1 MKKVWKNIEVF
12 FIFISLIILVI
23 SSLFRF
29 DNNDIMGIDKLIADI
44 IITII
49 CYILIIRLGI
59 KETAGFNKAG
69 FKKGLMLGIPFI
81 IIGIGSVIFSN
92 IETEWTN
99 IKHISIFNTIIFTI
113 NMLFV
118 GINEE
123 IWMRGLVL
131 NGLIKKYEKNSIW
144 KPIIISS
151 LIFGLVHIP
160 NIFFVQPLI
169 LLIQVINA
177 MCGGILFATIFIK
190 SKNIYSVMIIH
201 ALTDW
206 ISLFI
211 ASCFTGANS
220 ALSMS
225 INLGQALFMIVGGS
239 LPPILISIFLLRK
252 AERINEENV

>member
-1 MKKVWKNIEVF
+1 MKKVWKHIEIF
-12 FIFISLIILVI
+12 FILVSLMILII

-29 DNNDIMGIDKLIADI
+29 DNNAIMGFDKLIADI
-44 IITII
+44 IITVV
-49 CYILIIRLGI
+49 CYLLILKLGL
-59 KETAGFNKAG
+59 KDTAGFNKKG
-69 FKKGLMLGIPFI
+69 FKKGLILGIPFL

-92 IETEWTN
+92 IGTDFNN
-99 IKHISIFNTIIFTI
+99 IKHISIFNTILFTI

-123 IWMRGLVL
+123 VWMRGLVL
-131 NGLIKKYEKNSIW
+131 NGLMKKYEKNSIW

-151 LIFGLVHIP
+151 LIFGLVHLP
-160 NIFFVQPLI
+160 NILFVEPLT

-190 SKNIYSVMIIH
+190 SKNIFSVIVIH

-211 ASCFTGANS
+211 ASCFIGANS

-225 INLGQALFMIVGGS
+225 INLGQALFMIAGGS
-239 LPPILISIFLLRK
+239 LPPIIISMILLRK
-252 AERINEENV
+252 YKRNKEL

>member
-1 MKKVWKNIEVF
+1 MKKVWKHIEIF
-12 FIFISLIILVI
+12 FILVSLMILII

-29 DNNDIMGIDKLIADI
+29 DNNAIMGFDKLIADI

-49 CYILIIRLGI
+49 CYLLILKLGL
-59 KETAGFNKAG
+59 KNTAGFNKKG
-69 FKKGLMLGIPFI
+69 FKKGLILGIPFL

-92 IETEWTN
+92 MGTDFSN
-99 IKHISIFNTIIFTI
+99 IKHISIFNTILFTI

-123 IWMRGLVL
+123 VWMRGLVL
-131 NGLIKKYEKNSIW
+131 NGLMKKYEKSSIW

-151 LIFGLVHIP
+151 LIFGLVHLP
-160 NIFFVQPLI
+160 NIFFVEPLI

-190 SKNIYSVMIIH
+190 SKNIFSAIVIH
-201 ALTDW
+201 SLTDW

-211 ASCFTGANS
+211 ASCFIGANS

-225 INLGQALFMIVGGS
+225 INLGQALFMIAGGS
-239 LPPILISIFLLRK
+239 LPPIIISMILLRK
-252 AERINEENV
+252 YKRNKEL

>member
-1 MKKVWKNIEVF
+1 MKKVWKYIEIF
-12 FIFISLIILVI
+12 FILVSLIILII

-29 DNNDIMGIDKLIADI
+29 DNNAIMGFDKLSSDI
-44 IITII
+44 IITIL
-49 CYILIIRLGI
+49 CYLLILNLGL
-59 KETAGFNKAG
+59 KDTAGFNKRG
-69 FKKGLMLGIPFI
+69 FKKGLILGIPFL

-92 IETEWTN
+92 MGTDFSD
-99 IKHISIFNTIIFTI
+99 IKHISIFNTILFTI

-123 IWMRGLVL
+123 VWMRGLVL
-131 NGLIKKYEKNSIW
+131 NGLMKKYEKSSIW

-151 LIFGLVHIP
+151 LIFGLVHLP
-160 NIFFVQPLI
+160 NIFFVEPLT

-190 SKNIYSVMIIH
+190 SKNIFSVIVIH

-211 ASCFTGANS
+211 ASCFIGANS

-225 INLGQALFMIVGGS
+225 INLGQALFMIAGGA
-239 LPPILISIFLLRK
+239 LPPIIISMILLRK
-252 AERINEENV
+252 YKRN

>member
-1 MKKVWKNIEVF
+1 MKKVWKHIEIF
-12 FIFISLIILVI
+12 FILVSLIMLII
-23 SSLFRF
+23 SSLFKF
-29 DNNDIMGIDKLIADI
+29 DNNAIMGFDKLIADI
-44 IITII
+44 IITVV
-49 CYILIIRLGI
+49 CYLLILKLGL
-59 KETAGFNKAG
+59 KNTAGFNKKG
-69 FKKGLMLGIPFI
+69 FKKGLILGIPFL

-92 IETEWTN
+92 MGTDFSN
-99 IKHISIFNTIIFTI
+99 IKHISIFNTILFTI

-123 IWMRGLVL
+123 VWMRGLVL
-131 NGLIKKYEKNSIW
+131 NGLIKKYEKSSIW

-151 LIFGLVHIP
+151 LIFGLVHLP
-160 NIFFVQPLI
+160 NIFFVEPLT

-190 SKNIYSVMIIH
+190 SKNIFSVIVIH

-211 ASCFTGANS
+211 ASCFIGANS

-225 INLGQALFMIVGGS
+225 INLGQALFMITGGS
-239 LPPILISIFLLRK
+239 LPPIIISIILLRK
-252 AERINEENV
+252 YKRNKEL

>member
-1 MKKVWKNIEVF
+1 MKKVWKHIEIF
-12 FIFISLIILVI
+12 FILVSLMLLII

-29 DNNDIMGIDKLIADI
+29 DNNAIMGFDKLIADI

-49 CYILIIRLGI
+49 CYLLILKLGL
-59 KETAGFNKAG
+59 KNTAGFNKKG
-69 FKKGLMLGIPFI
+69 FKKGLILGIPFL

-92 IETEWTN
+92 MGTDFSN
-99 IKHISIFNTIIFTI
+99 IKHISIFNTILFTI

-123 IWMRGLVL
+123 VWMRGLVL
-131 NGLIKKYEKNSIW
+131 NGLMKKYEKSSIW

-151 LIFGLVHIP
+151 LIFGLVHLP
-160 NIFFVQPLI
+160 NIFFVEPLT

-190 SKNIYSVMIIH
+190 SKNIFSVIVIH
-201 ALTDW
+201 SLTDW

-211 ASCFTGANS
+211 ASCFIGANS

-225 INLGQALFMIVGGS
+225 INLGQALFMIAGGS
-239 LPPILISIFLLRK
+239 LPPIIISMILLRK
-252 AERINEENV
+252 YKRNKEL

>member
-1 MKKVWKNIEVF
+1 MKKVWKHIEIF
-12 FIFISLIILVI
+12 FILVSLMILII

-29 DNNDIMGIDKLIADI
+29 DNNAIMGFDKLIADI

-49 CYILIIRLGI
+49 CYLLILKLGL
-59 KETAGFNKAG
+59 KDTAGFNKKG
-69 FKKGLMLGIPFI
+69 FRKGLMLGIPFL

-92 IETEWTN
+92 IGTDFSN
-99 IKHISIFNTIIFTI
+99 IKHISIFNTILFTI

-123 IWMRGLVL
+123 IWMRSLVL
-131 NGLIKKYEKNSIW
+131 NGLMKKYEKNSIW

-151 LIFGLVHIP
+151 LIFRLVHLP
-160 NIFFVQPLI
+160 NIFFVEPLT

-190 SKNIYSVMIIH
+190 SKNIFSVIVIH

-211 ASCFTGANS
+211 ASCFIGANS

-239 LPPILISIFLLRK
+239 LPPIIISMIWLRK
-252 AERINEENV
+252 YKK

>member
-1 MKKVWKNIEVF
+1 MI
-12 FIFISLIILVI
+12 LII

-29 DNNDIMGIDKLIADI
+29 DNNAIMGFDKLIADI

-49 CYILIIRLGI
+49 CYLLILKLGL
-59 KETAGFNKAG
+59 KDTAGFNKKG
-69 FKKGLMLGIPFI
+69 FRKGLMLGIPFL

-92 IETEWTN
+92 IGTDFSN
-99 IKHISIFNTIIFTI
+99 IKHISIFNTILFTI

-123 IWMRGLVL
+123 IWMRSLVL
-131 NGLIKKYEKNSIW
+131 NGLMKKYEKNSIW

-151 LIFGLVHIP
+151 LIFGLVHLP
-160 NIFFVQPLI
+160 NIFFVEPLT

-190 SKNIYSVMIIH
+190 SKNIFSVIVIH

-211 ASCFTGANS
+211 ASCFIGANS

-239 LPPILISIFLLRK
+239 LPPIIISMIWLRK
-252 AERINEENV
+252 YKK

>member
-1 MKKVWKNIEVF
+1 MKKVWKHIEIF
-12 FIFISLIILVI
+12 FILVSLMILII

-29 DNNDIMGIDKLIADI
+29 DNNAIMGFDKIIADI
-44 IITII
+44 IITGI
-49 CYILIIRLGI
+49 CYLLILKLGL
-59 KETAGFNKAG
+59 KNTAGFNKKG
-69 FKKGLMLGIPFI
+69 FKKGLILGIPFL

-92 IETEWTN
+92 IGADFSN
-99 IKHISIFNTIIFTI
+99 IRHISIFNTILFTI

-123 IWMRGLVL
+123 IWMRSLVL
-131 NGLIKKYEKNSIW
+131 NGLMKKYEKNSIW

-151 LIFGLVHIP
+151 LIFGLVHLP
-160 NIFFVQPLI
+160 NIFFVEPLT

-190 SKNIYSVMIIH
+190 SKNIFSVIIIH

-211 ASCFTGANS
+211 ASCFIGANS

-225 INLGQALFMIVGGS
+225 INLGQALFMIAGGS
-239 LPPILISIFLLRK
+239 LPPIIISMILLRK
-252 AERINEENV
+252 YKRNKEL

>member
-1 MKKVWKNIEVF
+1 MKKVWKHIEIF
-12 FIFISLIILVI
+12 FILVSLMILII

-29 DNNDIMGIDKLIADI
+29 DNNAIMGFDKLIADI
-44 IITII
+44 IITGI
-49 CYILIIRLGI
+49 CYLLILKLGL
-59 KETAGFNKAG
+59 KNTAGFNKKG
-69 FKKGLMLGIPFI
+69 FKKGLILGIPFL

-92 IETEWTN
+92 MGTDFSN
-99 IKHISIFNTIIFTI
+99 IKHISIFNTILFTI

-123 IWMRGLVL
+123 VWMRGLVL
-131 NGLIKKYEKNSIW
+131 NGLMKKYEKSSIW

-151 LIFGLVHIP
+151 LIFGLVHLP
-160 NIFFVQPLI
+160 NIFFVEPLT

-190 SKNIYSVMIIH
+190 SKNIFSVIVIH

-211 ASCFTGANS
+211 ASCFIGANS

-225 INLGQALFMIVGGS
+225 INLGQALFMIAGGS
-239 LPPILISIFLLRK
+239 LPPIIISMILLRK
-252 AERINEENV
+252 YKRNKEL

>member
-1 MKKVWKNIEVF
+1 MKKVWKHIELF
-12 FIFISLIILVI
+12 FILVSLIILII

-29 DNNDIMGIDKLIADI
+29 DNNAIMGFDKLIADI
-44 IITII
+44 IITSI
-49 CYILIIRLGI
+49 CYLLILKLGL
-59 KETAGFNKAG
+59 KNTAGFNKKG
-69 FKKGLMLGIPFI
+69 FKKGLILGIPFL

-92 IETEWTN
+92 MGTDLSN
-99 IKHISIFNTIIFTI
+99 IKHISIFNTILFTI

-123 IWMRGLVL
+123 VWMRGLVL
-131 NGLIKKYEKNSIW
+131 NGLMKKYEKSSIW

-151 LIFGLVHIP
+151 LIFGLVHLP
-160 NIFFVQPLI
+160 NIFFVEPLT

-190 SKNIYSVMIIH
+190 SKNIFSVIVIH

-206 ISLFI
+206 ISLFA
-211 ASCFTGANS
+211 ASCFIGTNS

-225 INLGQALFMIVGGS
+225 INLGQALFMIAGGS
-239 LPPILISIFLLRK
+239 LPPIIISMILLRK
-252 AERINEENV
+252 HKRRK

>member
-1 MKKVWKNIEVF
+1 MKKVWKHIEIF
-12 FIFISLIILVI
+12 FILVSLMILII

-29 DNNDIMGIDKLIADI
+29 DNNAIMGFDKLIADI
-44 IITII
+44 IITGI
-49 CYILIIRLGI
+49 CYLLILKLGL
-59 KETAGFNKAG
+59 KDTAGFNKKG
-69 FKKGLMLGIPFI
+69 FKKGLILGIPFI

-92 IETEWTN
+92 MGTDFSN
-99 IKHISIFNTIIFTI
+99 IKHISIFNTILFTI

-123 IWMRGLVL
+123 VWMRGLVL
-131 NGLIKKYEKNSIW
+131 NGLMKKYEKSSIW

-151 LIFGLVHIP
+151 LIFGLVHLP
-160 NIFFVQPLI
+160 NIFFVEPLT

-190 SKNIYSVMIIH
+190 SKNIFSVIVIH

-206 ISLFI
+206 ISLFV
-211 ASCFTGANS
+211 ASCFIGANS

-225 INLGQALFMIVGGS
+225 INLGQALFMIAGGS
-239 LPPILISIFLLRK
+239 LPPITISMILLRK
-252 AERINEENV
+252 YKRNKEL

>member
-1 MKKVWKNIEVF
+1 MKKTWKYLELF
-12 FIFISLIILVI
+12 FIILSLIILVV
-23 SSLFRF
+23 SSLFKF
-29 DNNDIMGIDKLIADI
+29 DNNEIMGLDKLIADI

-49 CYILIIRLGI
+49 CYILIIKLGI
-59 KETAGFNKAG
+59 RETAGFNKEG
-69 FKKGLMLGIPFI
+69 FKKGLILGIPFI

-92 IETEWTN
+92 IGIDLDN
-99 IKHISIFNTIIFTI
+99 IKHISIFNTLLFTI

-123 IWMRGLVL
+123 FWMRGLIL
-131 NGLIKKYEKNSIW
+131 NGLMKKYEKSSVW

-160 NIFFVQPLI
+160 NIFFVEPII

-190 SKNIYSVMIIH
+190 SRNIYSVIVIH

-206 ISLFI
+206 ISLFV

-225 INLGQALFMIVGGS
+225 INLGQALFMIAGGS
-239 LPPILISIFLLRK
+239 LPPILISMYLLRNYK
-252 AERINEENV
+252 RELE

>member
-1 MKKVWKNIEVF
+1 MKKVWKHIEIF
-12 FIFISLIILVI
+12 FILVSLMILII

-29 DNNDIMGIDKLIADI
+29 DNNAIMGFDKLIADI

-49 CYILIIRLGI
+49 CYLLILKLGL
-59 KETAGFNKAG
+59 KDTAGFNKKG
-69 FKKGLMLGIPFI
+69 FRKGLMLGIPFL

-92 IETEWTN
+92 IGTDFSN
-99 IKHISIFNTIIFTI
+99 IKHISIFNTILFTI

-123 IWMRGLVL
+123 IWMRSLVL
-131 NGLIKKYEKNSIW
+131 NGLMKKYEKNSIW

-151 LIFGLVHIP
+151 LIFGLVHLP
-160 NIFFVQPLI
+160 NIFFVEPLT

-190 SKNIYSVMIIH
+190 SKNIFSVIVIH

-211 ASCFTGANS
+211 ASCFIGANS

-239 LPPILISIFLLRK
+239 LPPIIISMIWLRK
-252 AERINEENV
+252 YKK